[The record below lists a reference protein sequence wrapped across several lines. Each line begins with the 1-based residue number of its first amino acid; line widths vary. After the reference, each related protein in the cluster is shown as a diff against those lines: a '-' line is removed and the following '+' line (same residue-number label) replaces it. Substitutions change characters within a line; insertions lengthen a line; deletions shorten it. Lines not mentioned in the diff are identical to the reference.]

1 MEQKIEAFHLKKSFL
16 TAGKKEKK
24 TAVNDVSF
32 CLEKGKVVSY
42 GDIDTISEQY
52 EQMIGG

>member
-16 TAGKKEKK
+16 TVGKKGKK

-32 CLEKGKVVSY
+32 CLEKGKVV
-42 GDIDTISEQY
+42 GL
-52 EQMIGG
+52 IGIQRMWENNDF

>member
-1 MEQKIEAFHLKKSFL
+1 MLFVSHSLEQVKRLCNKAII
-16 TAGKKEKK
+16 
-24 TAVNDVSF
+24 
-32 CLEKGKVVSY
+32 LEKGKVVSY